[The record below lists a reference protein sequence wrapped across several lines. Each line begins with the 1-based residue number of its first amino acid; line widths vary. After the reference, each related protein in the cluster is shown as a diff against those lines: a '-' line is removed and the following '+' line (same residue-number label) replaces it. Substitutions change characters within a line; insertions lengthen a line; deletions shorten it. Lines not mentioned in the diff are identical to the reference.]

1 MNFSKCFK
9 SQFWNGILVCI
20 HHSEFMSGFFG
31 DWKKEWWS
39 FRPRSKGRQPSDKL
53 MTSCTP
59 MRWLCFLHGF
69 MSDSQKFSYRIKFSL
84 WFIFFYDLFPGGS
97 DRKESTCQAGNSSLI
112 PGLGRS
118 PGEGNG
124 NPLQYSYLGNS
135 MDRGAWW
142 ATVYGVAKSRIPAE
156 WPRLYIW
163 PVYIS

>member
-9 SQFWNGILVCI
+9 SQFWNGILICI

-39 FRPRSKGRQPSDKL
+39 FRPMSKDRQWSGKL

-59 MRWLCFLHGF
+59 MRLLCFLHDF

-97 DRKESTCQAGNSSLI
+97 EKRIHLPSRRLEFDSWVRKI
-112 PGLGRS
+112 PWRRKWQPTPVFLPGRFI
-118 PGEGNG
+118 
-124 NPLQYSYLGNS
+124 
-135 MDRGAWW
+135 DRGAWW
-142 ATVYGVAKSRIPAE
+142 ATVYGVAKSWIPAE